1 MSPLL
6 NQDQRFNY
14 IPAAS
19 TDIGVR
25 FATTWEDL
33 GQLPPDQDPRVQRN
47 RLRAQGFDKA
57 MEERDAQ
64 MRRILDRVEAGAAQ
78 PGDLLAIRNYMGL

>member
-6 NQDQRFNY
+6 NQDQRFKY
-14 IPAAS
+14 IPAAN
-19 TDIGVR
+19 TDVGSR
-25 FATTWEDL
+25 FAAAWEDL
-33 GQLPPDQDPRVQRN
+33 GQLPPDHDPRVHRN
-47 RLRAQGFDKA
+47 RLRAQGFDRA

>member
-6 NQDQRFNY
+6 DQDKRFHY
-14 IPAAS
+14 RDSAS
-19 TDIGVR
+19 TDVGAR
-25 FATTWEDL
+25 FAAAWEDL
-33 GQLPPDQDPRVQRN
+33 GQLPPDHDPRVQRN
-47 RLRAQGFDKA
+47 RLRAQGFDRA

>member
-6 NQDQRFNY
+6 DQDKRFYYKDSAN
-14 IPAAS
+14 
-19 TDIGVR
+19 TDIGAR
-25 FATTWEDL
+25 FAAAWDDL
-33 GQLPPDQDPRVQRN
+33 GQLPPDHDPRVQRN
-47 RLRAQGFDKA
+47 RLRAQGFDLA